1 MKVSAEGNKV
11 AMRSLDSTLAGSWYP
26 ATAKLLDASIKKALA
41 GVPDSPN
48 REVPRILVLP
58 HAGYDYSA
66 QTAAYGIKRIL
77 GAEFKRVVLL
87 APSHRAYVEN
97 SLVAPEAE
105 AVSTPYGVILVDR
118 EAIQTVAR
126 GINVSCCDSIH
137 ANEHSAQIE
146 YPMLQYALKDFK
158 IVPFIVGTM
167 DAETIIKAAGALRP
181 ILDNDT
187 LLVVSSDFTHYG
199 RDFDFEPFDRDV
211 RANVEKMDLGAF
223 ECIREKDFRKFMAYI
238 GATGATIC
246 GRNPLAVML
255 ALVPPNAEFEK
266 LHYETS
272 SDESYDFSRFVCY
285 MSIAGFVD
293 WGCGTVAK
301 AVLTDEEKIA
311 LLRFARSSIRQMLD
325 TGKAYRADF
334 FAKEATGNMRCK
346 MGCFVT
352 LNQKRTHDLRGC
364 IGEIVARRPLYQA
377 VTALAVQSAFYDPR
391 FPELEASEFENITVE
406 ISALTPEH
414 PVDSWRDIV
423 IGKHGMTVSKNGRMA
438 VFLPQVAPEQG
449 WTLEETLTYLSR
461 KAGLAGDAWREGASF
476 TVFEAIVFRE
486 DDFLEASRKNYAE
499 N

>member
-1 MKVSAEGNKV
+1 MKMSAEG
-11 AMRSLDSTLAGSWYP
+11 RTGTLRILDSTLAGSWYP
-26 ATAKLLDASIKKALA
+26 ATAKALDAVIKKSLA
-41 GVPDSPN
+41 AVPDSPN

-97 SLVAPEAE
+97 SLVAPEAD

-126 GINVSCCDSIH
+126 GITVTYSDSIQ

-146 YPMLQYALKDFK
+146 YPLLQYALKDFR
-158 IVPFIVGTM
+158 IVPFIVGAM
-167 DAETIIKAAGALRP
+167 NAETIIKAADALRT

-199 RDFDFEPFDRDV
+199 HDFDFEPFDRDV

-246 GRNPLAVML
+246 GRNPLAVLL
-255 ALVPPNAEFEK
+255 ALVPPHAEFEK

-272 SDESYDFSRFVCY
+272 SDESKDFSSFVCY
-285 MSIAGFVD
+285 MGIAGFAD
-293 WGCGTVAK
+293 WGRATEVK
-301 AVLTDEEKIA
+301 EFFTDEEKIA
-311 LLRFARSSIRQMLD
+311 LLRFARSSIRHVLD
-325 TGKAYRADF
+325 TRQAYRADF
-334 FAKEATGNMRCK
+334 FAKEATENMCLK

-352 LNQKRTHDLRGC
+352 LNLKRTQELRGC
-364 IGEIVARRPLYQA
+364 SGEIVARRPLYQA

-391 FPELEASEFENITVE
+391 FPELEVSEFENITVE
-406 ISALTPEH
+406 ISALTPER

-423 IGKHGMTVSKNGRMA
+423 IGKHGMTVSKNGCMA

-449 WTLEETLTYLSR
+449 WTLEETLTHLSR

-476 TVFEAIVFRE
+476 TVFEAIVFCE
-486 DDFLEASRKNYAE
+486 DDFPKL
-499 N
+499 